1 MKKTFG
7 YFDDALR
14 EYVITDPQ
22 TPWPWINYL
31 GNEDFFS
38 LISNTAGGY
47 SFYKDAKFRR
57 ITRYRYNGVPMDNG
71 GRYFYINDGGTV
83 WSPGWKPCKT
93 PLDFYECRHGM
104 SYTRITGAK
113 DGIQA
118 SVLFFVP
125 LHTWAEVQKV
135 TLTNTGDIP
144 RKFKLYSFAEWC
156 LWNAATDMENFQRN
170 FSTGEVEVDGS
181 VIYHK
186 TEYKERRNH
195 YAFYSVN
202 APVDGFDTDR
212 ETFIGLYNEFRDP
225 QNVMAGVSTGS
236 IAHGW
241 SPIASHYIEV
251 ELQPGESKDYVF
263 LLGYVENEQ
272 EEKFVLD
279 AEGKLVFD
287 VPGLLHSGSSPVI
300 NKAKAQE
307 LITAFDTTEK
317 VDAAFAELKIYWD
330 ALLSVYSV
338 KSPEEKLD
346 RMVNIWNQYQCMV
359 TFNMSRSASFFES
372 GIGRGMGFRDSNQD
386 LVGFVHQIPERARE
400 RIIDIASTQFPDG
413 GCYHQYQP
421 LTKRGNNDI
430 GGGFNDDP
438 MWLIFGTVAYIKE
451 TGDFTILDEPVP
463 YDNEPG
469 SEVSLMEHLRVSFNH
484 VVDNL
489 GPHMLPLIGRADWN
503 DCLNLNCFSWDPNE
517 SFQTTENKTEGSK
530 AESLMIAGLFVVCG
544 RDYVELCAKV
554 GLADEAA
561 RAAALVDNM
570 VEAVKKHGWDG
581 EWYLRAYD
589 YFGRK
594 IGSHENEEGQIFI
607 ESQGWCTMAGIGLE
621 EGMVQKA
628 LDSVKERLD
637 CEHGIVL
644 NNPAFTRYFVEY
656 GEISSYPAG
665 YKENAGIFCHNN
677 PWVIIGE
684 TVLGRGDYAWDYY
697 RKICPSYTEENSAL
711 HKVEPYVYSQMIAG
725 KDAAKPGEGKNSWLT
740 GTAAWNWYAIT
751 QYILGIKPAY
761 DGLEIDPCICSQW
774 KEYTVTRRF
783 RGSEYEIKI
792 QNPDGVCKGIREILL
807 DGQPVEGN
815 IVPHTPGKHVVTVT
829 LG

>member
-1 MKKTFG
+1 MKTFG

-225 QNVMAGVSTGS
+225 QNVMAGVFTGS

-241 SPIASHYIEV
+241 SPVASHYIEV

-307 LITAFDTTEK
+307 LIAAFDTTEK

-330 ALLSVYSV
+330 AGLSVYSV
-338 KSPEEKLD
+338 KSPGEKLD
-346 RMVNIWNQYQCMV
+346 RMVNIWNQYLCMV

-413 GCYHQYQP
+413 GCYHQNQP
-421 LTKRGNNDI
+421 LTTRGNNDI

-554 GLADEAA
+554 GLPDEAA

-761 DGLEIDPCICSQW
+761 DGLEIDPCICSEW

-807 DGQPVEGN
+807 DGQPLEGN